1 MRERTSFR
9 DCLKCPP
16 ATGKGYG
23 SRFVCQLMVVPIVVV
38 YCPRPQLCQ
47 HVNRLSCA
55 RRCRW
60 IIRLRAIDGQMHRRA
75 ASRSRHPEQHSRIV
89 GATGIAILAID
100 VARVGGRMR
109 ILAFFA
115 LLTSQ
120 PLAQKYPFTIDTLI
134 GCPAVSIL
142 PAR

>member
-16 ATGKGYG
+16 ATPKGYG
-23 SRFVCQLMVVPIVVV
+23 SRFVCQLTVVPTVVV
-38 YCPRPQLCQ
+38 FLPAAAVMPARQP
-47 HVNRLSCA
+47 LSCA

-60 IIRLRAIDGQMHRRA
+60 IIRLCAIDGRNCIGAQRLA
-75 ASRSRHPEQHSRIV
+75 QGTPEQHSRIV

-120 PLAQKYPFTIDTLI
+120 QLAQKYPFTIDTLI
-134 GCPAVSIL
+134 GCAAVSIL
-142 PAR
+142 P